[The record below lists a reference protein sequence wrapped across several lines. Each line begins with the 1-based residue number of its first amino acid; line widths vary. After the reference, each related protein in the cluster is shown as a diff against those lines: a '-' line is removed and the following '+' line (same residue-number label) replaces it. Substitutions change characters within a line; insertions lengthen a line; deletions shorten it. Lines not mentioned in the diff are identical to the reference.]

1 LAKKPQPD
9 QLTDTPK
16 PRKTFRKLMLRGTAL
31 GTAVGLYF
39 GAPYIDMATDSYTLP
54 PMADC
59 SPHNSA
65 IVQQETPPSEM
76 RDAAMQAVL
85 DAPESVGAL
94 TIQAILS
101 KGGSSGRMNAML
113 RDGLGIPVT
122 YDKADE
128 SKAYKQSCEFRGDLL
143 DVSIF
148 NPLLL
153 DGMTQADM
161 ENQDNYIQFHAL
173 MNYYDE
179 ASANK
184 AVAYYQPDTGTLLIS
199 TLGLTHNENNDRAI
213 AAISE
218 NTDRLVPYEF
228 AEKFIGE
235 LRDQIRAQG
244 LKVNNTSIMSHSLG
258 TAGGVLMKGML
269 EKFMA
274 NQMVFGKKPS
284 LTIVEGFGESLAAD
298 AVTAH
303 LDLPREKLTRNTIS
317 MRSGDENDAN
327 IIAAEWD
334 SNRTIGE
341 KVYAISFPEGQESH
355 RMEDIVRGVVKGER
369 KITRFE
375 GRFHTDGADRLK
387 GEGGQFLGKLAR
399 EGRELRQTLGL
410 D

>member
-1 LAKKPQPD
+1 MAKKPQPD

-85 DAPESVGAL
+85 DAPESVEAL

-113 RDGLGIPVT
+113 NDELGIPVT
-122 YDKADE
+122 YEKSAESAD
-128 SKAYKQSCEFRGDLL
+128 YKQSCETRGDLL
-143 DVSIF
+143 DVAIF

-153 DGMTQADM
+153 GNATQADV
-161 ENQDNYIQFHAL
+161 ENAGNYIQFHAV
-173 MNYYDE
+173 MNYADE
-179 ASANK
+179 ASGNK
-184 AVAYYQPDTGTLLIS
+184 AVAYYQSDTGTLLIS
-199 TLGLTHNENNDRAI
+199 TLGLTKYENHDRAI
-213 AAISE
+213 AAITE

-244 LKVNNTSIMSHSLG
+244 LKVNNTSIMTHSLG

-269 EKFMA
+269 EKSMA
-274 NQMVFGKKPS
+274 NQMVFGKNPS
-284 LTIVEGFGESLAAD
+284 LTMVEGFGESLAAD

-303 LDLPREKLTRNTIS
+303 LDLPRDKLTRNSVS
-317 MRSGDENDAN
+317 MRSGDKDDAN

-341 KVYAISFPEGQESH
+341 KVYAISFPEGEESH
-355 RMEDIVRGVVKGER
+355 RMEDILRGVLKGER
-369 KITRFE
+369 GISSFE
-375 GRFHTDGADRLK
+375 GRFHTDGVDRLK
-387 GEGGQFLGKLAR
+387 GEGAQFLGKLAR
-399 EGRELRQTLGL
+399 EGRELRQTLSL